1 MGNCVDDLENQKR
14 EGGERK
20 VRVNVVQSSLGGD
33 FKMVWQVL
41 NGRQEDWT
49 RFPVAVQEFGE
60 LCAGHVEFL
69 ARRLACS
76 WLAPGCPCCAS
87 GPVGVVGVI

>member
-1 MGNCVDDLENQKR
+1 MGQDERQQDKKRYGELGITELELERKKMGNCVDDLENQKR

-41 NGRQEDWT
+41 NGR
-49 RFPVAVQEFGE
+49 
-60 LCAGHVEFL
+60 
-69 ARRLACS
+69 
-76 WLAPGCPCCAS
+76 
-87 GPVGVVGVI
+87 